1 MKITKSNHRT
11 CDNSKNCCCYFA
23 RNNLLVNLQLNK
35 KNVTQTERQKLAQNK
50 STKNAELNKPVTDQR
65 RFESRARLK
74 QDSKHMVLFHQR
86 HLE

>member
-1 MKITKSNHRT
+1 M
-11 CDNSKNCCCYFA
+11 
-23 RNNLLVNLQLNK
+23 NLQLNK

-74 QDSKHMVLFHQR
+74 QDSKHSAPFETEDKAKFQTNYYTSIIIYKRVHKEKLHTR
-86 HLE
+86 